1 MRISRQR
8 KDFGLDGVNLA
19 DKDAKDATEFTTDC
33 KGVIKKI
40 EPSRH
45 RKRVL
50 QGGFQSAY

>member
-40 EPSRH
+40 EPTRH